1 MPRGSQARYM
11 QEVGST
17 SPESVQKQIDSVNAQ
32 LNQLSKVQGSF
43 ANFNRLDELRQMAQY
58 KIQELNQRRVNS
70 RGQAELDRQKK
81 EAKANLDSIMA
92 QYRVAEEAKKVNN
105 QRQALGKE
113 LIRLS
118 GFQKDVL
125 AHQARL
131 AEEAGRRAKLENSA
145 INAIESARRSGD
157 TYALRKAGWD
167 YRNTDAG
174 SKVFSQFTNQ
184 AVGQALA
191 RAKRS
196 TKGSSINKAISNAEI
211 LYFGGTQQYFDDLV
225 RWEDANR
232 KIAKRQ
238 SAGLRAGGVKQ
249 NFNSPMFSAKPM
261 PSNANSFMKPAS
273 QSSMS
278 STSTSTARVSS
289 TDPATAKANAEQ
301 QAYVASLRA
310 GGVGLAEALLNP
322 KTPQRY
328 FKGGQEV
335 TRDQTS
341 INLEKFLTERGYD
354 ISKPE
359 LIPNSVFK
367 PEKQVQARAQA
378 RSSGTMGDLREK
390 ANTYQTTSPEVLAQR
405 QEIRDF
411 FAPEVI
417 TTQSVQNQQGQVLAR
432 NIQQFANP
440 NSQGVGGF
448 TFGGQPLV
456 QTPTPT
462 RNPLPNY
469 SLMPE
474 RPLTLESYAQRPSI
488 KVDQYGVPYTDP
500 FSSFFGAVAKGAN
513 RTFQSNINQVRNV
526 GEFITGQPLTPL
538 PASQTPVQDS
548 FFGAVGDSAKNFF
561 YGDEVRQ
568 QEGRAKDPLGN
579 FFATQ
584 SKRNPVEVGSEIFTE
599 GLLWAIPVAPAVKGA
614 QTVAKVLGAGARA
627 TKVNKTLK
635 GANIST
641 SPKTDAINRELAK
654 DTASSGNIIT
664 NFLGGAKPKA
674 TPKTPATPATAN
686 SKSVTSFFDSVDSKI
701 TWTDTISLGKGK
713 GTTGSASNK
722 GGGFFGGGSGGT
734 KSKPT
739 NFIDPPKGS
748 KVNPDGTI
756 VLTKQKQIP
765 VTQNF
770 FKSYPVQ
777 LGKAK
782 GSVKTKVKP
791 KQQTDIISGFLES
804 TKVKPKQQTDIISGF
819 IKPTKVKPTFRPVQ
833 TIKQINK
840 QRQKQDV
847 TPIIRTTTRTRTT
860 TIPRTTFRQKTSDST
875 RTTTGFFIPTTTP
888 TTPPVPT
895 PPIGL
900 RFFGGGGS
908 GRGRSG
914 LRRGQRINTAWNVD
928 VNRVGGFFKGA
939 SFRQSWSDYAFKD
952 LDKKTASARKA
963 NRKKGKDAIDEFF
976 KL

>member
-1 MPRGSQARYM
+1 MPRGSQRRYQQQVAR
-11 QEVGST
+11 T

-32 LNQLSKVQGSF
+32 LKELSKVKGS
-43 ANFNRLDELRQMAQY
+43 ARNFNQLDNLRQMATY
-58 KIQELNQRRVNS
+58 KLRDLNQKRVGS
-70 RGQAELDRQKK
+70 RGKAELDRQKK
-81 EAKANLDSIMA
+81 QAQANYDSIMA
-92 QYRVAEEAKKVNN
+92 KYRIAEEAKKARDA
-105 QRQALGKE
+105 RQG
-113 LIRLS
+113 LS
-118 GFQKDVL
+118 RQLQSLTQLQKDVSNY
-125 AHQARL
+125 QAGQRKQEQQRL
-131 AEEAGRRAKLENSA
+131 AREATAQRA
-145 INAIESARRSGD
+145 IDNAIKSGN
-157 TYALRKAGWD
+157 TNALRKAGWD
-167 YRNTDAG
+167 YRNTQAG
-174 SKVFSQFTNQ
+174 SKIFSQFTTKAVNQ
-184 AVGQALA
+184 KLAL
-191 RAKRS
+191 AKRS
-196 TKGSSINKAISNAEI
+196 SKGSSINRATSNAEI
-211 LYFGGTQQYFDDLV
+211 LYFGGTQKYFDDLV
-225 RWEDANR
+225 RWEDQNR

-249 NFNSPMFSAKPM
+249 NFSNPMFSAKPM
-261 PSNANSFMKPAS
+261 PNSANSFMKPS
-273 QSSMS
+273 TKSNMS
-278 STSTSTARVSS
+278 STATSTTRVTS

-310 GGVGLAEALLNP
+310 GGVGIAEALLNP

-328 FKGGQEV
+328 YKGGKEV

-341 INLEKFLTERGYD
+341 INLERFLTERGYD

-367 PEKQVQARAQA
+367 PEKQLQARAQA

-390 ANTYQTTSPEVLAQR
+390 ANTYQTTSPQVLAQR

-417 TTQSVQNQQGQVLAR
+417 TTQTVSNPQGQVLAR

-456 QTPTPT
+456 QAPTPT
-462 RNPLPNY
+462 KNQLPNY
-469 SLMPE
+469 SLMPQ
-474 RPLTLESYAQRPSI
+474 RPLTLASYAEKPSI
-488 KVDQYGVPYTDP
+488 KVDQWGVPYTDP
-500 FSSFFGAVAKGAN
+500 VSSFFGAVAKGAN

-526 GEFITGQPLTPL
+526 GEFITGQELTPL

-561 YGDEVRQ
+561 YGDQVRQ

-614 QTVAKVLGAGARA
+614 QTLAKVVTSGARA
-627 TKVNKTLK
+627 NKVNNTLK
-635 GANIST
+635 GANIAT

-664 NFLGGAKPKA
+664 NFFGGVKPKA
-674 TPKTPATPATAN
+674 PSKPATPATPTTAS
-686 SKSVTSFFDSVDSKI
+686 SKTVTSFFDSVDSKI

-713 GTTGSASNK
+713 GKTGSASNK
-722 GGGFFGGGSGGT
+722 GGGFFGGGSGGA

-739 NFIDPPKGS
+739 NFIDPPKGN

-765 VTQNF
+765 ATQNF

-782 GSVKTKVKP
+782 GSVKAKVKP
-791 KQQTDIISGFLES
+791 KQQTKTL
-804 TKVKPKQQTDIISGF
+804 TKQKPKQQQDIITGF
-819 IKPTKVKPTFRPVQ
+819 FKPTKVKPIFRPAQ

-840 QRQKQDV
+840 QRQRQRQDV
-847 TPIIRTTTRTRTT
+847 IPIIRTNPQTGTR
-860 TIPRTTFRQKTSDST
+860 TIPRTTPRQKTSDST
-875 RTTTGFFIPTTTP
+875 RTTTGFFIP
-888 TTPPVPT
+888 PPVPPT
-895 PPIGL
+895 TTRPPIGL

-928 VNRVGGFFKGA
+928 VNTVGGFFKGA

-952 LDKKTASARKA
+952 LDKKTATARKA
-963 NRKKGKDAIDEFF
+963 SKKKGKDAIDTFF
-976 KL
+976 NL